1 MHSIP
6 FGEGAAQPVARLPR
20 VGPVPDPR
28 SSSDARPTGHGGGR
42 PATSVHWAALASV
55 LVGVVLVTGCG
66 DDGPPAGDVLVAD
79 IGEVAALAPLP
90 DGGLRYG
97 VRLTGVVYEVDADG
111 EVTELASVAVGAE
124 GQRGLLGL
132 AVDDSD
138 RTFAAWTATD
148 GRLLVGQVA
157 PGPERIVWRGP
168 PSTELGNGGH
178 LLVAPDGSLVLG
190 VGDLQDP
197 GAAGD
202 PTTPNGKLLRLD
214 PDGRGRQTPEVLSSG
229 YTNPFAFAFSPAG
242 ALWVFDNATRDDP
255 ERLVRGDQSGAEPAL
270 AQRAE
275 MAPSG
280 LAALSDDA
288 LVVCGYL
295 SRTLERIVLRAD
307 GTAERTAV
315 LAEPCAMGT
324 AALADG
330 RVAFSDGES
339 LRAVD
344 ADPDG

>member
-1 MHSIP
+1 MCAP
-6 FGEGAAQPVARLPR
+6 PGEGATRRVARVPR
-20 VGPVPDPR
+20 VGPVPDPG
-28 SSSDARPTGHGGGR
+28 SSSDTPPTGRGR
-42 PATSVHWAALASV
+42 GPVTSRRWAATVAST
-55 LVGVVLVTGCG
+55 LVAVVLVAGCG

-79 IGEVAALAPLP
+79 VGEVAALAPLP

-111 EVTELASVAVGAE
+111 EVTELASVAVGVD

-229 YTNPFAFAFSPAG
+229 YTNPFGFAFSPAG

-255 ERLVRGDQSGAEPAL
+255 ERLVRGDQPGAEPAL

-330 RVAFSDGES
+330 RVVFSDGES
-339 LRAVD
+339 LRTVD